1 MQYKILKKYYLV
13 DYDMNMDLLYNDL
26 KQLLA
31 EKFPSGTIDFASDE
45 RLLFYHQDLDY
56 FVNDQFPGFTLYNL
70 QLILRELDIPNFFCA
85 VISNMPDYIKYTSL
99 VRDTL
104 RPDDLP
110 IRAASIID
118 VDNVVLHM
126 SDYIPIS
133 VNSIDQPFIVMSRL
147 ARFHRTFFMSKLFKN
162 GLQNQGLVAYHNI
175 SADKDCYEIKNANL
189 SSGPLNRPSFLTTI
203 PFTRSNN
210 ETMLYQ
216 ASNRQL
222 VQDFQRDVFTYVNF
236 NEDHNINDKSL
247 SMHLQNNT
255 LCRALVYVA
264 LETVVQYPKV
274 FVSNISFKGIA
285 NKRPF
290 VIFGVPGTL
299 SYLKSLGFK
308 TFDSWWD
315 ESYDQELNIEKR
327 TDMIIQLLN
336 TLTQYTIPQ
345 LSQMCS
351 DMNSILDH
359 NYNLLKNQ
367 IGLRHQQH
375 LNDILTRRDL

>member
-26 KQLLA
+26 KQLLV
-31 EKFPSGTIDFASDE
+31 EKFPSGVIDFAPDE

-85 VISNMPDYIKYTSL
+85 VISNIPDYNKYTSL

-104 RPDDLP
+104 RPDDFP

-118 VDNVVLHM
+118 VDDVVLRM
-126 SDYIPIS
+126 PDYIPVS
-133 VNSIDQPFIVMSRL
+133 VNSIDRPFIVMSRL

-175 SADKDCYEIKNANL
+175 SADKDCYEIKNAAL
-189 SSGPLNRPSFLTTI
+189 PPGPINRPSFLTTI

-222 VQDFQRDVFTYVNF
+222 VQNFQRDVSTYINF
-236 NEDHNINDKSL
+236 DEDHNISDKSL

-290 VIFGVPGTL
+290 IIFGVPGTL
-299 SYLKSLGFK
+299 AYLKSLGFK

-367 IGLRHQQH
+367 IGLQHQQH